1 MDLRAIAFILFILMY
16 VIMIAKPNW
25 KIYAIWG
32 VAIVFMLVGILR
44 PNPLYIL
51 SVINWNVLMMIGGTM
66 LVVWFFIESK
76 MPNLLADII
85 LDKCANVMWVIIL
98 MSLFAGAVSAFID
111 NVATVLMI
119 APVALAVCK
128 KLDISPVS
136 MILSI
141 AVSSNLQGAATLVG
155 DTTSI
160 MLGDYANMNFM
171 EFFFMHGRPGIFWSV
186 ELGALMTV
194 PVMIFLF
201 HKYRQPVEASEKTVV
216 TDYFPTIALC
226 GIVVALIVASF
237 IPNTPD
243 MINGI
248 ICMTIAAICMI
259 YDYARHRSHLNLKH
273 AIASVDA
280 DTLLILAGLFIVIRG
295 ITDVGL
301 IDAAADLIVR
311 AGGSNIF
318 MLYTIIVW
326 GSVLFSA
333 FIDNIP
339 YVATMLPIITGICQ
353 LLGIEPYLLYFG
365 LLTGATLGGNITPIG
380 ASANITAVGMLKDG
394 GYEVSFGD
402 FMKIGLPFTLAAV
415 LTGYAFIWVFWA

>member
-1 MDLRAIAFILFILMY
+1 
-16 VIMIAKPNW
+16 
-25 KIYAIWG
+25 
-32 VAIVFMLVGILR
+32 
-44 PNPLYIL
+44 
-51 SVINWNVLMMIGGTM
+51 
-66 LVVWFFIESK
+66 
-76 MPNLLADII
+76 
-85 LDKCANVMWVIIL
+85 
-98 MSLFAGAVSAFID
+98 
-111 NVATVLMI
+111 
-119 APVALAVCK
+119 
-128 KLDISPVS
+128 
-136 MILSI
+136 
-141 AVSSNLQGAATLVG
+141 
-155 DTTSI
+155 
-160 MLGDYANMNFM
+160 
-171 EFFFMHGRPGIFWSV
+171 MHGRPGIFWSV
-186 ELGALMTV
+186 EFGALMTV

-259 YDYARHRSHLNLKH
+259 CDYARHRSHLNLKH

-295 ITDVGL
+295 ITDVGI

-380 ASANITAVGMLKDG
+380 ASANITAVGMLKAG